1 MEIKTQSFKQNNKG
15 EDHTLNIIDLVG
27 DTETSV
33 AHEIM
38 LQAKNLGTIKEA
50 SLNGYITPRDLNEA
64 LWEVRQNLYQLAQHL
79 DAVNN
84 THTPVL

>member
-1 MEIKTQSFKQNNKG
+1 MEIKTQSFKQNNKV

-33 AHEIM
+33 AQEIM

-50 SLNGYITPRDLNEA
+50 NLSGYITPRDLNEA
-64 LWEVRQNLYQLAQHL
+64 LCEVRENLYKLAVHL
-79 DAVNN
+79 DVTNN
-84 THTPVL
+84 TYTPKQ